1 MIPKLRYSVIRFLP
15 ASIDHWYFCTCNI
28 FTQGSIKFSLLFCY
42 GCSRHIYWKKSN
54 LVFTSRCYGIS
65 PTVSSQKF
73 YHLGKNN
80 IVHWQKQPQTFPIKV
95 CEWNLY
101 WKNIHASFKK
111 ISRQYFV
118 LFLYFRKLM
127 MQDILVHAA

>member
-1 MIPKLRYSVIRFLP
+1 MHLLRSNARLQNTIHNTKCIFLP
-15 ASIDHWYFCTCNI
+15 RNI
-28 FTQGSIKFSLLFCY
+28 FSPGSIKSPYYFVMVA
-42 GCSRHIYWKKSN
+42 SRHIYWKKSN

-80 IVHWQKQPQTFPIKV
+80 IVQWQKQPQTFPIKV

-111 ISRQYFV
+111 ISWQYLV